1 MANVSPFPLMP
12 PKSTELRLEHF
23 DENVYTADSSTILYK
38 FLDALCSDGGVG
50 NLKKELLIQRL
61 SAAMDGIYGSA
72 LDYIFGGVRFL
83 SRISSEAYSF
93 NAEAG
98 SLTSDQWDEVT
109 TKDAAYRNRI
119 REFFIAAGAGN
130 TVDGIRQ
137 AVHAATSADC
147 QVMESWRYIDNFGLT
162 DGVGRALVTA
172 YAAVELGTGHR
183 VYFTGPTAAE
193 AETAAADF
201 VGSQDAPTDW
211 AVEQV
216 RPRNEITVV
225 PHKATYSPRESRL
238 LREMLDKITP
248 QDTVVTVNRNGL
260 AVNTPVVLRAIAA
273 DSTYYQVEKVVD
285 PAPDLASLPAPEMLA
300 IDLDPTEKWLF
311 SRSPELAPYARFNIT
326 QEYGYYYLVSGG
338 SRSPIDTVTYG
349 TLQDDGSVAPE
360 TTFEWYE
367 QTEEYG
373 PWTSYET
380 TSNPAYASQ
389 ADYVAAR
396 KAEVI
401 ALGGQADD
409 YQYRLPVQKPATFKR
424 AYTAELAIAS
434 VAPARESTVTSSWTS
449 RRQRGVF
456 TELRNTARFNKR

>member
-1 MANVSPFPLMP
+1 MANTPWPLMP

-23 DENVYTADSSTILYK
+23 DESVYTADSSTILYK
-38 FLDALCSDGGVG
+38 FVDALCGDSGAGS
-50 NLKKELLIQRL
+50 LKKEIFLQRL
-61 SAAMDGIYGSA
+61 SGALDGIYGSA

-83 SRISSEAYSF
+83 ARVSSESYPY

-98 SLTSDQWDEVT
+98 TLTSDQWDEVE

-119 REFFIAAGAGN
+119 REFFIAAGAGSAA
-130 TVDGIRQ
+130 DGIRQ

-147 QVMESWRYIDNFGLT
+147 QVMESWRYIDCAGLT
-162 DGVGRALVTA
+162 AGVGRALNFS
-172 YAAVELGTGHR
+172 YAAVELDTGHR
-183 VYFTGPTAAE
+183 RFFTGQTLAQAKTAA
-193 AETAAADF
+193 TNF
-201 VGSQDAPTDW
+201 VNDNPGW

-216 RPRNEITVV
+216 RPRNEVTVV
-225 PHKATYSPRESRL
+225 PHKATYSPREARV

-248 QDTVVTVNRNGL
+248 QDTVVTINRSGL

-273 DSTYYQVEKVVD
+273 DSTYYQVEKIVD
-285 PAPDLASLPAPEMLA
+285 PAPDLASLPAPEMLG
-300 IDLDPTEKWLF
+300 IDLDPTERWLF
-311 SRSPELAPYARFNIT
+311 KSSPELAPYARFNIT
-326 QEYGYYYLVSGG
+326 QEYGYTYLVSGG
-338 SRSPIDTVTYG
+338 ARSPIDTVTYG
-349 TLQDDGSVAPE
+349 TLQEDGTVAPE

-373 PWTSYET
+373 PWTTYET
-380 TSNPAYASQ
+380 TSNPAYATQ
-389 ADYVAAR
+389 AEYVAAR

-409 YQYRLPVQKPATFKR
+409 FQYRLPVQKPASFKR
-424 AYTAELAIAS
+424 AFTPDLAIAS
-434 VAPARESTVTSSWTS
+434 VAPSRESTVTSSWTS